1 MYEAIVAR
9 VKTRPHPNADRVQLG
24 DVLGYQVVVSKDT
37 ADGELGV
44 FFPVDGQLSHD
55 FCMANNLYVKHPE
68 TGEPMGG
75 YFDKNR
81 RIRAQRFRGEIS
93 EGLWVPL
100 SYLAEVDTGACPKEG
115 DRIGE
120 PHCNKYETLATR
132 QAGTQGKKHK
142 RSELPNFPRHYDTPQ
157 LRENLH
163 FRPDSL
169 VVITEKLHGTSARTG
184 RVMVPR
190 PRWYHR
196 AWNWI
201 AARTRLPAMT
211 PPEDLVEIS
220 GTRNCLLEPGAPG
233 EKGQMYR
240 QHWHGLIAPKLWPGE
255 IVYYEIVGP
264 KIMGS
269 HCGAQLDK
277 EELKLLSTFLGVRWE
292 NPPKGQKGKRV
303 PHVDYNYGSR
313 DVPVPSVWDS
323 KAYVYRITRAG
334 EDLTWYEV
342 EARCED
348 LGLPTVPVLELVK
361 GHEVTL
367 DLCNELT
374 RGASTLAAI
383 PREGICLR
391 EEWTDEAGDVHVGKA
406 LKHKSYLFCALEG
419 IRKNDEGYV
428 DTEEAS

>member
-24 DVLGYQVVVSKDT
+24 DVMGYQVVVGKDT

-44 FFPVDGQLSHD
+44 FFPVDGQLSRD
-55 FCMANNLYVKHPE
+55 FCMANGLYVKHPE

-93 EGLWVPL
+93 EGLWMPL
-100 SYLAEVDTGACPKEG
+100 ASLDYLPPQSGKTLSQWYATAEGFRFHNLCDQAVC
-115 DRIGE
+115 
-120 PHCNKYETLATR
+120 CKYETPATR
-132 QAGTQGKKHK
+132 HAQTQGKKSK

-184 RVMVPR
+184 YVLVPA

-201 AARTRLPAMT
+201 AARTGLPT
-211 PPEDLVEIS
+211 LVPPDDLVALS
-220 GTRNCLLEPGAPG
+220 GTRNCLLEDGASG
-233 EKGQMYR
+233 EKGMGYR
-240 QHWHGLIAPKLWPGE
+240 KEWHDTIAPKLLPGE
-255 IVYYEIVGP
+255 CVYYEIVGP
-264 KIMGS
+264 GIMGTHS
-269 HCGAQLDK
+269 TDGLDK
-277 EELKLLSTFLGVRWE
+277 ADKKACDKITGGVRTI
-292 NPPKGQKGKRV
+292 
-303 PHVDYNYGSR
+303 DYDYAPL
-313 DVPVPSVWDS
+313 D
-323 KAYVYRITRAG
+323 KQHAAYVYRITRGG
-334 EDLTWYEV
+334 EDLTWYEL
-342 EARCED
+342 ELRCEQLD
-348 LGLPTVPVLELVK
+348 LPTVPVLEMVK
-361 GHEVTL
+361 GEEVTL
-367 DLCNELT
+367 DLCNEMT
-374 RGASTLAAI
+374 RGASTLAPI

-391 EEWTDEAGDVHVGKA
+391 EEWTDEAGDVHVAKA

-428 DTEEAS
+428 DSEEAA